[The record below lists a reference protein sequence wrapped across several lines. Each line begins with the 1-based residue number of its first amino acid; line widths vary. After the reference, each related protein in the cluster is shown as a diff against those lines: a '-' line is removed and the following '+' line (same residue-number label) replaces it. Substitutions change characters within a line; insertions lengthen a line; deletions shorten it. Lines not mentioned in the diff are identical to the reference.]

1 MVKMMKTWPQY
12 MVIIIFLLFESA
24 NRGCFEFF
32 LKKITI
38 HYYNFLH
45 CSYQIHFIHQSG
57 LDVMYTVM
65 FKKGTA
71 FHYPYASPEKVKL
84 T

>member
-12 MVIIIFLLFESA
+12 MVIIFLLFESA
-24 NRGCFEFF
+24 NTGCFEFF

-38 HYYNFLH
+38 HYYNFFLH

-57 LDVMYTVM
+57 LDVMYMVM

>member
-12 MVIIIFLLFESA
+12 MVIIFLLFESA
-24 NRGCFEFF
+24 NTGCFEFF

-38 HYYNFLH
+38 HYYNFFCIAL
-45 CSYQIHFIHQSG
+45 IKFFIHQSG
-57 LDVMYTVM
+57 LDVMYMVM

>member
-24 NRGCFEFF
+24 NTGCFEFF
-32 LKKITI
+32 LKKSPFIITI
-38 HYYNFLH
+38 FLH

-57 LDVMYTVM
+57 LDVMYMVM

>member
-1 MVKMMKTWPQY
+1 MWENH
-12 MVIIIFLLFESA
+12 IIF
-24 NRGCFEFF
+24 N
-32 LKKITI
+32 K
-38 HYYNFLH
+38 Y
-45 CSYQIHFIHQSG
+45 QSG

-71 FHYPYASPEKVKL
+71 FHYAYASPEKVKL